1 MPRWRVVSGLEP
13 YGHECHRFKGYGEC
27 PGEAALRPNSD
38 LDVIH
43 LVGGDQSGTSQ
54 LTRTELG
61 SRTVT
66 AEPMVMRTLLTLLAV
81 VGIGVLT
88 AGAYARSPKDPT
100 LRSRPGDVALAKS
113 LLLGKADLPAD
124 FRDTGPDHSGSGPN
138 VDCNGVVQPDLHR
151 LVMTADV
158 TSHDFERTDPL
169 SGFTQLSTEA
179 TLFVNAAEAQASI
192 AWLIALPKAKL
203 QSCFAAAV
211 RAGLPKA
218 TKTAGF
224 HLTTLRRS
232 IGQLRLYVWEVQ
244 LRFERSGTWTPI
256 DFVMAG
262 YHRGRALEMLMI
274 VNAGGGLD
282 PAFVTNLSRTLTA
295 RLTHATL

>member
-1 MPRWRVVSGLEP
+1 MPS
-13 YGHECHRFKGYGEC
+13 FKGHGEC
-27 PGEAALRPNSD
+27 PGQAAQQTISVLN
-38 LDVIH
+38 VNH
-43 LVGGDQSGTSQ
+43 LVGGDQPGNGQ
-54 LTRTELG
+54 LTRMELG
-61 SRTVT
+61 SRAFI
-66 AEPMVMRTLLTLLAV
+66 AEPMLMRTLLALLAI

-88 AGAYARSPKDPT
+88 ADAYAGSPKDPT

-124 FRDTGPDHSGSGPN
+124 FRDAGPDHSSSGAN
-138 VDCNGVVQPDLHR
+138 VDCKGVVQPDLHR

-203 QSCFAAAV
+203 QTCFAAAV

-224 HLTTLRRS
+224 HLTALRRS
-232 IGQLRLYVWEVQ
+232 IGQLRLYVWEIQ

-262 YHRGRALEMLMI
+262 YRRGRALEMLMV
-274 VNAGGGLD
+274 VNAGGGVD
-282 PAFVTNLSRTLTA
+282 PAFMTSLSRTLSA
-295 RLTHATL
+295 RLTHAAL

>member
-1 MPRWRVVSGLEP
+1 
-13 YGHECHRFKGYGEC
+13 
-27 PGEAALRPNSD
+27 
-38 LDVIH
+38 
-43 LVGGDQSGTSQ
+43 
-54 LTRTELG
+54 
-61 SRTVT
+61 
-66 AEPMVMRTLLTLLAV
+66 LLAV